1 MEEFQEAAGLP
12 PGEQTSTPQPT
23 GVSIEAFQ
31 QMNDRFTALMEDN
44 RQNRELLTQF
54 IGRQNQNQSARP
66 EPDEDEAPEIDG
78 DVADDFATNGMSA
91 LTKRGV
97 VTKKEA
103 REIAREEARTVAR
116 EEVARS
122 QKGLI
127 QDAELAKAFP
137 ALADSNSEL
146 FKLTKKIYQQ
156 EIDEDPSAAKNPRTL
171 LRAAKEAQAELVTS
185 GRGRGRQDDDFED
198 RRQQRIDAQSGDR
211 GYGRR
216 SQESDD
222 DDTLSANQRNILAK
236 FQASG
241 EGSITE
247 EDYKQRARKIS
258 MGGIPKGN
266 Y

>member
-1 MEEFQEAAGLP
+1 MNIEEFQEAAGLP
-12 PGEQTSTPQPT
+12 PVEQTSTPQPAP
-23 GVSIEAFQ
+23 GVSIEAFN

-54 IGRQNQNQSARP
+54 IGRQAQSARP
-66 EPDEDEAPEIDG
+66 ETDEEADPEIDG
-78 DVADDFATNGMSA
+78 DIADDFATNGLSA

-97 VTKKEA
+97 ITQKVA

-137 ALADSNSEL
+137 ELADASSEL
-146 FKLTKKIYQQ
+146 FKLTKRIYQQ
-156 EIDEDPSAAKNPRTL
+156 EIDEDPSSAKNPRTL

-185 GRGRGRQDDDFED
+185 GRGRQGDGVDE
-198 RRQQRIDAQSGDR
+198 RRQQRIDAQSGER
-211 GYGRR
+211 GNSRR
-216 SQESDD
+216 SQNDD
-222 DDTLSANQRNILAK
+222 DDSLSENQRKILSK

-247 EDYKQRARKIS
+247 EDYKNRARKVSI
-258 MGGIPKGN
+258 GGIPRGN